1 VNAGGPAA
9 QPGIRG
15 RRLLRQ
21 GRAWIADYAYV
32 TYWQIH
38 GFLHRTDPAPYLV
51 PSRSGAGP
59 VVVIPGV
66 YETWQ
71 LMRPV
76 MDVVHALGHPVHVVE
91 PLGYN
96 IGSVV
101 DMAALV
107 GTYLREADLNDVTII
122 AHSKGGLIGKH
133 VMLSTDSG
141 ARVRRML
148 AVCTPFSG
156 SRYARYALTPV
167 LRAFSPR
174 NPVLLALLANLEVNA
189 RITSVYGVFDPQIP
203 GGSFLKGGEN
213 IELDVMGHFKI
224 LTDRSLHQ
232 VIRRS
237 LQP

>member
-1 VNAGGPAA
+1 M
-9 QPGIRG
+9 
-15 RRLLRQ
+15 LRQ
-21 GRAWIADYAYV
+21 GRTWILDYAYV

-38 GFLHRTDPAPYLV
+38 GFLHRMDPAPYLV
-51 PSRSGAGP
+51 PSRSGASP

-76 MDVVHALGHPVHVVE
+76 MDYVHGLGHAVHVVE
-91 PLGYN
+91 PLGHN
-96 IGSVV
+96 VGSVV

-107 GTYLREADLNDVTII
+107 GSYLSEADLTDVTII

-133 VMLSTDSG
+133 VMLSADAG
-141 ARVRRML
+141 PRVRQMV

-167 LRAFSPR
+167 IRAFSPR

-189 RITSVYGVFDPQIP
+189 RITSIYGVFDPQIP
-203 GGSFLKGGEN
+203 GGSYLEGSEN
-213 IELDVMGHFKI
+213 VQLDVMGHFRI
-224 LTDRSLHQ
+224 LAEESLHQ
-232 VIRRS
+232 AIRHALR
-237 LQP
+237 P

>member
-1 VNAGGPAA
+1 MKPHGPADEPRA
-9 QPGIRG
+9 PG

-21 GRAWIADYAYV
+21 ARAWVLDYAYV

-38 GFLHRTDPAPYLV
+38 GFLHRMDPAPYLV
-51 PSRSGAGP
+51 PAQSGTSP

-76 MDVVHALGHPVHVVE
+76 MDYVRGLGYPIHVVE

-96 IGSVV
+96 VGSVV
-101 DMAALV
+101 DMADLV
-107 GTYLREADLNDVTII
+107 GTYLDETGLTDVTII

-133 VMLSTDSG
+133 VMISADSG
-141 ARVRRML
+141 SRVRQMV

-167 LRAFSPR
+167 IRAFSPR

-203 GGSFLKGGEN
+203 GGSFLAGAEN
-213 IELDVMGHFKI
+213 VQLDVMGHFRI
-224 LTDRSLHQ
+224 LEEKSLYQ
-232 VIRRS
+232 AIRRT
-237 LQP
+237 LRP